1 MKLLLLND
9 KINKKKETFLILYHG
24 TSDRIV
30 KPQFGL
36 GNERHDYG
44 KGFYLTDN
52 INLAKEWAVCK
63 PESKEGYVHMFEL
76 DLTDLQLFDFTQHNV
91 LIWLAE
97 LMKHREASD
106 SKRYRILSEK
116 FIQKYGLDLIS
127 YDVLCGW
134 RANASYFY
142 IAKEFVRD
150 NIDIAILDELLLLG
164 GLGIQY
170 CIKSEF
176 AFSKLTEYESEMT
189 IVDYKEF
196 NLKYN
201 QRDVLARKKM
211 KELIDSDKNKVE
223 KVFSTMI

>member
-1 MKLLLLND
+1 
-9 KINKKKETFLILYHG
+9 
-24 TSDRIV
+24 
-30 KPQFGL
+30 
-36 GNERHDYG
+36 
-44 KGFYLTDN
+44 
-52 INLAKEWAVCK
+52 
-63 PESKEGYVHMFEL
+63 
-76 DLTDLQLFDFTQHNV
+76 
-91 LIWLAE
+91 
-97 LMKHREASD
+97 MKHREASD

-176 AFSKLTEYESEMT
+176 AFSKLTEYKSEMT